1 MNIES
6 PGAAKSLAGVLLA
19 EVTDEELR
27 GGDLLRQLGSLSDG
41 AVLVFEGRVRDHNTG
56 RAVVCLHYDAYR
68 EMADDVLREIASEAL
83 RTTGAS
89 VIAVRHRVGS
99 LEPPD
104 VSLLVGVAAA
114 HRGPAY
120 AASTYVIEELK
131 RRLPLWKREEYSDG
145 SSRWL
150 GGHTPP
156 AAARG
161 AERASERGVE

>member
-89 VIAVRHRVGS
+89 VIAVRHRVG
-99 LEPPD
+99 
-104 VSLLVGVAAA
+104 
-114 HRGPAY
+114 
-120 AASTYVIEELK
+120 
-131 RRLPLWKREEYSDG
+131 
-145 SSRWL
+145 
-150 GGHTPP
+150 
-156 AAARG
+156 
-161 AERASERGVE
+161 